1 MTAKN
6 ETNSLTISLEKEIH
20 TEHYPIVVAEGL
32 DVVLKTDGYKRL
44 AKAQTGKDEFD
55 WENEKAEKLILKYY
69 TQVNSIAISNIF
81 NIDLSQEQ
89 SDSTKKH
96 VTDLY
101 KKLNDVI
108 GLISQYLDSPY
119 VSTTREVKIEIS
131 GEGASQATKLL
142 LPVFSQ
148 VYTEIENIGF
158 PSVDMLEHTDSLT
171 QVLFSFSE

>member
-1 MTAKN
+1 MTTKN
-6 ETNSLTISLEKEIH
+6 RFTISLEKELH
-20 TEHYPIVVAEGL
+20 TEHDPIVVAEGL

-44 AKAQTGKDEFD
+44 SKPQTGKNEFD

-69 TQVNSIAISNIF
+69 TQVNSITISNIF
-81 NIDLSQEQ
+81 NINTSQEQ

-96 VTDLY
+96 VANLY
-101 KKLNDVI
+101 KKLNDTI

-119 VSTTREVKIEIS
+119 VSTTRETKIEIK
-131 GEGASQATKLL
+131 GENTPRATKLL

-158 PSVDMLEHTDSLT
+158 PSVDMLAQTNSLT
-171 QVLFSFSE
+171 QVLFSFPE